1 MVETEIQFSFAFRRI
16 LLALILGMER
26 FYALR
31 ERHNQELC
39 KGAEIDLDG
48 VRAILHQLFYAK
60 GYYSARV
67 TSVEEYI
74 KDYEKIYEEFLKL
87 QEKR

>member
-1 MVETEIQFSFAFRRI
+1 VETEIQFSFAFRRI

-31 ERHNQELC
+31 ERHNNELS
-39 KGAEIDLDG
+39 KGVGELDLDG
-48 VRAILHQLFYAK
+48 IRAILSQLFYCK

-67 TSVEEYI
+67 KSVEEYI
-74 KDYEKIYEEFLKL
+74 KDYEKLYEEFLKL
-87 QEKR
+87 EEKR

>member
-31 ERHNQELC
+31 ERHNNELC
-39 KGAEIDLDG
+39 KGAKLDLDG
-48 VRAILHQLFYAK
+48 VRAILNQLFFAK

-74 KDYEKIYEEFLKL
+74 KDYEKIYEEFLIL
-87 QEKR
+87 QDKR